1 MPLNMQKVKA
11 CMYIK
16 DIDKTPFIEAVQPI
30 HANFY
35 NKRAKHIRSY
45 MMTFRNMQINAYKPM
60 VLQEERRKSMKYLNK
75 VVEIILEVLVAGM
88 VLGCCWQV
96 ITRFVLHNPSKYTEE
111 LLRYML
117 IWLTMMGVPYA
128 YGQNSHLAI
137 NLIVK
142 KFKPKNET
150 LAQIAIDVL
159 IMILSVSVMIIW
171 WNYGYC

>member
-1 MPLNMQKVKA
+1 M
-11 CMYIK
+11 
-16 DIDKTPFIEAVQPI
+16 
-30 HANFY
+30 
-35 NKRAKHIRSY
+35 HISPWFAGR
-45 MMTFRNMQINAYKPM
+45 K
-60 VLQEERRKSMKYLNK
+60 EKSMKYLNK

-150 LAQIAIDVL
+150 LAQIAKPLTDREKEYRCAYYDFKCF
-159 IMILSVSVMIIW
+159 SNDYW